1 MKMRKFIKIFII
13 LLLALTFG
21 NLNQTKALAQAQI
34 LTKKV
39 KISDIQDKTLK
50 VVLTGSDFTDLAL
63 KTEVKNRWQLSPY
76 EFCTYDEF
84 EKFKTS
90 EDYYFLLV
98 VKGQFR
104 KETEPGICFLTL
116 VKGGPAASKGIDK
129 MLDVVTMPYA
139 SASEPSGREIV
150 FLPAL
155 LDVMQDFVRKALV
168 SDMAGY
174 AGLSNY
180 SLNLVKSRT
189 KRIYFSEGD
198 LSAEMN
204 KEEQQKY
211 FDDDMIVADED
222 AADSIFTD
230 KTYNTLVSYTVAPT
244 NPVKGSYC
252 YKMLFEAETHKLY
265 YYRRHRIGGKLEPG
279 FLIEDIDRIA
289 SVRK

>member
-13 LLLALTFG
+13 SLLALAFG
-21 NLNQTKALAQAQI
+21 NFSQTKAFAQAQI

-63 KTEVKNRWQLSPY
+63 KAEVKNRWQLSPF

-84 EKFKTS
+84 EKYKTS
-90 EDYYFLLV
+90 TDYYFLMV

-104 KETEPGICFLTL
+104 KETEPGISFLTL
-116 VKGGPAASKGIDK
+116 VKGGPAATKGIDK

-155 LDVMQDFVRKALV
+155 LDVMQDYVRKALV

-174 AGLSNY
+174 TGLSNY

-198 LSAEMN
+198 LSKEVDKAEQ
-204 KEEQQKY
+204 EKY
-211 FDDDMIVADED
+211 FDDDMLVADED

-244 NPVKGSYC
+244 DPVKGSYC

-289 SVRK
+289 AVRK